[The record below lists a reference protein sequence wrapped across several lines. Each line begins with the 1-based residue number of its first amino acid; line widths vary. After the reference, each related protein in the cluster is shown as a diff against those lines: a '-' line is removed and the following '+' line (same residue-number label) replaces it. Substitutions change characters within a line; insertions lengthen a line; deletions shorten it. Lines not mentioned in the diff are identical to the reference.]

1 MTGYGK
7 AEAQL
12 ESGKITIELR
22 TLNGKTADI
31 SIKSQLLP
39 KDKEL
44 LVRQKIADKLHRV
57 SSQSRPMQY
66 LPQSI
71 STRASPKNIT
81 DRSAHCQKSSGS
93 MQTPRCS

>member
-1 MTGYGK
+1 MIQSMTGYGK

-31 SIKSQLLP
+31 TSCIGVPSTF
-39 KDKEL
+39 
-44 LVRQKIADKLHRV
+44 
-57 SSQSRPMQY
+57 SSHSRPMQY
-66 LPQSI
+66 PPQST